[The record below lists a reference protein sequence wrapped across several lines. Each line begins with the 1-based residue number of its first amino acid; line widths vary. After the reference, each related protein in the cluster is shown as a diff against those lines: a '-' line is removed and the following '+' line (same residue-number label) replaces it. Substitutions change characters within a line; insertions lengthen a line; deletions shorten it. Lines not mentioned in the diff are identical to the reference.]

1 MSWTQRRIGPRVPV
15 RLEAAYEDRNR
26 QIFLHSRD
34 VSEDGIFLFAP
45 DPPAVGDWV
54 KLVLDLPGHGEILRL
69 SGRVLRREAEPGA
82 EPGFVV
88 HFDHGDDGDRG
99 MDPDADL
106 DDRDESACAAR
117 KALRSFVNGTFFS
130 AGESRSS

>member
-34 VSEDGIFLFAP
+34 VSEGGIFLFAP
-45 DPPAVGDWV
+45 DPPPVGDWV

-69 SGRVLRREAEPGA
+69 NGCVLRREVEAGA

-88 HFDHGDDGDRG
+88 RFEHGDD
-99 MDPDADL
+99 ADL
-106 DDRDESACAAR
+106 GADPGDSDESACAAR
-117 KALRSFVNGTFFS
+117 KALRSFVNDTFS
-130 AGESRSS
+130 SVGESRSS